1 MHEADNE
8 SGIKTSKSTG
18 KSNQSSLYTTHS
30 KSAGGNHRSV
40 MFRPVSH
47 HSSVVFRNEK
57 SVAHHSD
64 DSVGLFRQT
73 HQSPC
78 HNVAL
83 ISGHQSINLAQYA
96 CMNAKKFISD
106 FHMHNIC
113 KQRIQFSNSGSS
125 HNSQDSHKPDSRLRY
140 SQVMLEAVKS
150 RSILASTTEFY
161 LNRFLQRHGATTEA
175 TQPLPAFENPS
186 RYLLRTQICH
196 RASHISL
203 ILVQI

>member
-1 MHEADNE
+1 MHEADKE

-30 KSAGGNHRSV
+30 KSTGGNHRFV
-40 MFRPVSH
+40 IFRPVSH
-47 HSSVVFRNEK
+47 DSSVVFRNDK

-73 HQSPC
+73 HQSPS

-83 ISGHQSINLAQYA
+83 ISGHQSINLDHYV

-106 FHMHNIC
+106 FYMHKVC

-125 HNSQDSHKPDSRLRY
+125 HNSQNSHKPESRLRY

-150 RSILASTTEFY
+150 RSVVPSTIEFY
-161 LNRFLQRHGATTEA
+161 LNRFL
-175 TQPLPAFENPS
+175 NS
-186 RYLLRTQICH
+186 RQKLTACETDFSWLRNSRQK
-196 RASHISL
+196 ASRS
-203 ILVQI
+203 